1 MKLRLIFLICL
12 AVLLVGGITMSRIEN
27 VSAPIRMTDDP
38 PEPPDPDEKSG
49 KATNINESTKSN
61 VKVNQGAAKENV
73 KSQVQKAGEAK
84 ENVKAGSASTTKVNK

>member
-1 MKLRLIFLICL
+1 MRFRLILLICL
-12 AVLLVGGITMSRIEN
+12 AVLLVGGITLSRIEN

-38 PEPPDPDEKSG
+38 PPKGSTEKET
-49 KATNINESTKSN
+49 KINEATKSN
-61 VKVNQGAAKENV
+61 VQVNQGAVKENV